1 LNPPYENTDGAL
13 AAAAVIPEY
22 ALEAV
27 VLAIVAR
34 TFVFWVHPLTTPVA
48 SLHSAIISSPGRGG
62 NLLRVSMD
70 SIGALVL

>member
-1 LNPPYENTDGAL
+1 MKSPYENTDGAF

-34 TFVFWVHPLTTPVA
+34 TFVFWVYPLAAPVA
-48 SLHSAIISSPGRGG
+48 SLHSAIISSCGRG
-62 NLLRVSMD
+62 
-70 SIGALVL
+70 